1 MRRKREEQSAGEAVR
16 PTRLT
21 PGDVQQVEFRLA
33 FRGYNERDVDA
44 FLDRV
49 TEDLGAYMEE
59 SAALRSGSGAP
70 AADLGA
76 TRAQAERILAEAR
89 QEAARIVRDAQ
100 ADVAV
105 SAVPDARAAVA
116 PFLNRERE
124 FLQGLGELVQRHAE
138 EIRQMVG
145 ALRARDEIRER
156 AEGQPA
162 EGARR
167 PRAEAAEAAASKPKP
182 ESTEEASDS
191 KPASDTKPA
200 PASPSTSAGA
210 QAESPIEIPDVSS
223 RSERSL
229 RDLFWGED

>member
-1 MRRKREEQSAGEAVR
+1 MRRKRQEQTAGEVVR
-16 PTRLT
+16 PSRLM
-21 PGDVQQVEFRLA
+21 PADVQQVEFRLA

-59 SAALRSGSGAP
+59 NAALRSGSGSSTTDL
-70 AADLGA
+70 AAS
-76 TRAQAERILAEAR
+76 REEAERILADAR
-89 QEAARIVRDAQ
+89 EDAARIVRDAQ
-100 ADVAV
+100 ADAAV

-145 ALRARDEIRER
+145 ALRARDELRD
-156 AEGQPA
+156 P
-162 EGARR
+162 
-167 PRAEAAEAAASKPKP
+167 PRAERPAAASSEPP
-182 ESTEEASDS
+182 AAAEVGSGAASD
-191 KPASDTKPA
+191 PMA
-200 PASPSTSAGA
+200 PPDGEPSGT
-210 QAESPIEIPDVSS
+210 PIEIPDVSGK
-223 RSERSL
+223 SERSL

>member
-1 MRRKREEQSAGEAVR
+1 MRRKREEQSAGENGR

-21 PGDVQQVEFRLA
+21 PADVQGVEFRLA

-49 TEDLGAYMEE
+49 TEELGEYMAENA
-59 SAALRSGSGAP
+59 SLRSGSPAP
-70 AADLGA
+70 AADLAA
-76 TRAQAERILAEAR
+76 TRAEAERIIAGAR
-89 QEAARIVRDAQ
+89 EEAARIVREAQ

-105 SAVPDARAAVA
+105 SAVPDARAAVR

-138 EIRQMVG
+138 EIRQMVA
-145 ALRARDEIRER
+145 ALRARDEAGER
-156 AEGQPA
+156 AEDEPAGEDARAPAARKGDASGATATKEPKIAKAVEAPA
-162 EGARR
+162 EA
-167 PRAEAAEAAASKPKP
+167 
-182 ESTEEASDS
+182 
-191 KPASDTKPA
+191 
-200 PASPSTSAGA
+200 
-210 QAESPIEIPDVSS
+210 PIEIPDVSS